1 MTGIQGKF
9 QKYQVSY
16 VRDPSRKEVFVC
28 DSLSTL
34 VNAYNKL
41 KRQTTIARS
50 GIYYSLSHGGHYKGL
65 EVGRASTDGF
75 RSRPGEAMYLIN
87 SML

>member
-1 MTGIQGKF
+1 M
-9 QKYQVSY
+9 
-16 VRDPSRKEVFVC
+16 FVC

-41 KRQTTIARS
+41 KRKITIARS
-50 GIYYSLSHGGHYKGL
+50 GIYKGL

>member
-1 MTGIQGKF
+1 
-9 QKYQVSY
+9 VSY
-16 VRDPSRKEVFVC
+16 IRDPSRKEVFVC

-41 KRQTTIARS
+41 KRKITIARS
-50 GIYYSLSHGGHYKGL
+50 GIYKGL